1 MNTEQVKEILNNPQK
16 LDEGLKKFFAEM
28 DKENKGYVS
37 FETVHQNLHKALE
50 RSGKKVEEK
59 DHKPGELETAEEIC
73 DPKHTGKVDYEG
85 FKALI
90 LLSLKY
96 QVEHGHDK
104 HHH

>member
-1 MNTEQVKEILNNPQK
+1 MNTEQVKELLNNPQK

-50 RSGKKVEEK
+50 KYGKKVEEHE
-59 DHKPGELETAEEIC
+59 HKPGELDKAKEIC
-73 DPKHTGKVDYEG
+73 DPKHTGKVEFEG

-90 LLSLKY
+90 LFALKH
-96 QVEHGHDK
+96 QVEHGH
-104 HHH
+104 